1 MPIAPEPG
9 MTAADIKAANA
20 AVNAAR
26 IKNATPKPTT
36 YNQRVVS
43 AIKSGTQST
52 VDVNA
57 NPIVPTGGGT
67 PPGPT
72 GDKNPPPPGK
82 TDVPVKTI
90 TGTADN
96 GDGTYTVTYS
106 DGSTEVKGTKFTA
119 NPGATGLAVGATRT
133 LAKDTFANT
142 LAILMGAA
150 EASQPWVQ
158 EMYGLASGFYN
169 SGSSIDEALNLS
181 LFDAK
186 AKGLAP
192 AFTKRFKGV
201 FDLQDKLNKGEAVI
215 VPTIAD
221 FVKSEA
227 EMASLL
233 KEAGLGDLAKQE
245 FLGDVIG
252 QGNSVLDVGN
262 LISKV
267 FNTIDNAPK
276 ALRDTLDTYFPSVDR
291 TSLAKALL
299 TGKEGAAALEKKVK
313 NISVLS
319 AAGSQNVSIDLAT
332 ASDIAARGV
341 DYNTALTGMGQVK
354 ELERT
359 NTLAQFSGGTFTQKE
374 ALGLT
379 FAQDQA
385 AKAKAEAEK
394 AKEFARYGGTS
405 GLSAS
410 ALRGKNTRQQV

>member
-1 MPIAPEPG
+1 MAIAPEQG
-9 MTAADIKAANA
+9 MTKADLAAANA
-20 AVNAAR
+20 LVNKNR
-26 IKNATPKPTT
+26 IGGSITD
-36 YNQRVVS
+36 S
-43 AIKSGTQST
+43 AST
-52 VDVNA
+52 VKSKTT
-57 NPIVPTGGGT
+57 PTERARESGQQYGSGNTAPAVGT
-67 PPGPT
+67 GPAPEAPAAT
-72 GDKNPPPPGK
+72 
-82 TDVPVKTI
+82 KTI
-90 TGTADN
+90 TGTTDN

-106 DGSTEVKGTKFTA
+106 DGSTEVKGTKITA
-119 NPGATGLAVGATRT
+119 NAGSTGFGVGSNRT

-169 SGSSIDEALNLS
+169 SGSSIEEALNLS

-201 FDLQDKLNKGEAVI
+201 FALQDKLNKGEPVI

-221 FVKSEA
+221 YVKSES
-227 EMASLL
+227 EMASIL
-233 KEAGLGDLAKQE
+233 KDAGLGTMATQD

-252 QGNSVLDVGN
+252 MGNSVLDVGN
-262 LISKV
+262 LVSKV

-276 ALRDTLDTYFPSVDR
+276 ALKDTLQEHFGFVDR
-291 TSLAKALL
+291 TQLAKALL
-299 TGKEGAAALEKKVK
+299 TGTKGAAELQKEVA
-313 NISVLS
+313 NYSVLS
-319 AAGSQNVSIDLAT
+319 AAGSQNVSMDLAT

-341 DYNTALTGMGQVK
+341 DYQTALTGMGQVK

-374 ALGLT
+374 AVGLT

-410 ALRGKNTRQQV
+410 ALRGKSARGQL